1 MSPGKARKSPDEMT
15 FLEHLED
22 LRKRLFYSAIAI
34 LVGVIPGWIFSRD
47 LYEILA
53 RPVIQY
59 LPEGTK
65 LAYTTLTAP
74 FMLYMKLSFL
84 AAIFFTSPFVF
95 YQLWMFVAP
104 GLYQKEKKYVI
115 PFVFFTSLFFIL
127 GALFGYFVV
136 FPWACRFFVNLARDF
151 QPVITVDQYF
161 SFSIKVLLGI
171 ALIFE
176 LPTLIYFL
184 AKMGL
189 ITARWMIKTF
199 PYAVL
204 AAFVISAI
212 ITPTPDIITQGVVAV
227 PMIVLYGLSIL
238 IALFVGRNREKRKLA
253 TDLETVIDDKGDH
266 LAG

>member
-1 MSPGKARKSPDEMT
+1 MSRGKARKSPDEMT

-22 LRKRLFYSAIAI
+22 LRKRLLYSAIAI
-34 LVGVIPGWIFSRD
+34 LLAVIPGWMLSRQ

-53 RPVIQY
+53 RPLTQY

-74 FMLYMKLSFL
+74 FMLYTNIAFL
-84 AAIFFTSPFVF
+84 GAFFFTSPFVF

-115 PFVFFTSLFFIL
+115 PFVFFTTFFFIV

-136 FPWACRFFVNLARDF
+136 FPWACRFFVNLATDF

-184 AKMGL
+184 AKMGI
-189 ITARWMIKTF
+189 ITARWMIKSF
-199 PYAVL
+199 PYAIL
-204 AAFVISAI
+204 AAFIISAI
-212 ITPTPDIITQGVVAV
+212 ITPTPDVITQSVVAV
-227 PMIVLYGLSIL
+227 PMIILYSLSIL
-238 IALFVGRNREKRKLA
+238 IALVVGRNREKRKQETA
-253 TDLETVIDDKGDH
+253 LETAADGGDDD